1 MARVLGEEGSEMKC
15 PVCNES
21 TIVEVKLMLD
31 SSLVVMQSCS
41 GCDSRRWIKDG
52 NEVAV
57 EGILQ
62 AASRR

>member
-1 MARVLGEEGSEMKC
+1 MKC

-52 NEVAV
+52 DEVAV
-57 EGILQ
+57 EGILE